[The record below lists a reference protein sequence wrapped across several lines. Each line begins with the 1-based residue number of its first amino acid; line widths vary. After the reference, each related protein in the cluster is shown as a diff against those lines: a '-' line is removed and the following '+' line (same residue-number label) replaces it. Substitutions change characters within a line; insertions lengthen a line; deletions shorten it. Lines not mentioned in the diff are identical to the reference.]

1 MSRLRVSATVA
12 LVAALLPAVGMAA
25 DPLPGKSPFGPPVD
39 TTKAGA
45 EATAS
50 DGDYELMGMVATPK
64 GPMLSIARQGAN
76 KGTLWI
82 PVGGSRE
89 EITVVSYDARH
100 ERAVI
105 RVSGQ
110 SRTLTMRKS
119 VIVAG
124 ENAASEPE
132 VAPAP
137 EAAPAS
143 DAPATETD
151 PAAATETPP
160 ADADATAPDATAH
173 TAAGPEPSSPPASDE
188 AAAEEARNLVS
199 DLMDIGQ
206 QQRQAYEAAA
216 RAAGQSTAEPES
228 TPPAD
233 ESTVEPTPDRD
244 PAPAGDDAA
253 QPTGSDDSDPA
264 PKSDAHAGG

>member
-1 MSRLRVSATVA
+1 MSRLLRVSATVA
-12 LVAALLPAVGMAA
+12 LVAALLPAFATAA
-25 DPLPGKSPFGPPVD
+25 DPLPGKSPFGPPAE
-39 TTKAGA
+39 TTKGGA
-45 EATAS
+45 AATAP

-105 RVSGQ
+105 RVKGH

-124 ENAASEPE
+124 ENTAPEPE
-132 VAPAP
+132 AEPAP
-137 EAAPAS
+137 EAAPAPDS
-143 DAPATETD
+143 STTETD
-151 PAAATETPP
+151 PTAAAETL
-160 ADADATAPDATAH
+160 ASDASSSDATANTAP
-173 TAAGPEPSSPPASDE
+173 APEPSSPPASDE

-216 RAAGQSTAEPES
+216 RAAGQTTAEPEA
-228 TPPAD
+228 TPPTD
-233 ESTVEPTPDRD
+233 ESAVEPTPDSE
-244 PAPAGDDAA
+244 PAPAADESA
-253 QPTGSDDSDPA
+253 QPTGSEDTDPA
-264 PKSDAHAGG
+264 NRSDDRGGS

>member
-1 MSRLRVSATVA
+1 MSRLLRVSATVA
-12 LVAALLPAVGMAA
+12 LITALLPAFATAA
-25 DPLPGKSPFGPPVD
+25 DPLPGKSPFGPPAE

-45 EATAS
+45 AATAP
-50 DGDYELMGMVATPK
+50 DGDYELMGLVATPK

-89 EITVVSYDARH
+89 EITIVSYDARH

-105 RVSGQ
+105 RVNGQ

-124 ENAASEPE
+124 ENTAAEPE
-132 VAPAP
+132 AAP
-137 EAAPAS
+137 EAAPAPDS
-143 DAPATETD
+143 ATTETD
-151 PAAATETPP
+151 STAAAETPAA
-160 ADADATAPDATAH
+160 DASSSDATANTAS
-173 TAAGPEPSSPPASDE
+173 APEPSSPPASDE

-216 RAAGQSTAEPES
+216 RAAGQTTAEPEPA
-228 TPPAD
+228 PPSDGSA
-233 ESTVEPTPDRD
+233 VEPTPDSE
-244 PAPAGDDAA
+244 PAPAADEST
-253 QPTGSDDSDPA
+253 QPTGSDDTDPA
-264 PKSDAHAGG
+264 TRSDDHGGG